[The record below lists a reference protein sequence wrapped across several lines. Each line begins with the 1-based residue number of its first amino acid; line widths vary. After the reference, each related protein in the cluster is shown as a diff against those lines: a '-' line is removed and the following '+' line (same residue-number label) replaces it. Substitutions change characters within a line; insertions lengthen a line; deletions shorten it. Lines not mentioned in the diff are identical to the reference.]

1 MGARLPTGG
10 FNVENWA
17 APQGA
22 SYFALTVTN
31 FWTQKHGNYTFLI
44 LQWETNGYYIFCRK
58 KIQTSTPAV
67 VESNV
72 QLQLEWDVH
81 SYSIILV

>member
-17 APQGA
+17 APRGA
-22 SYFALTVTN
+22 SYFALTVNLLDSETWKLY
-31 FWTQKHGNYTFLI
+31 FPDITVGNQWI
-44 LQWETNGYYIFCRK
+44 LYILPFNVEED
-58 KIQTSTPAV
+58 SNEHSV

-72 QLQLEWDVH
+72 QLQLRMGC
-81 SYSIILV
+81 S